1 MCIIICFQDIV
12 RLLKHMEESAG
23 LLMDKGRVDVCKVF
37 NQDIIHGCNV
47 AKKLTIENIDI
58 QEIRKSALISLTRC
72 LLSMVS
78 IHDKYLDP
86 FI

>member
-1 MCIIICFQDIV
+1 
-12 RLLKHMEESAG
+12 MEESAG

-37 NQDIIHGCNV
+37 NQDIIRGCNV

-78 IHDKYLDP
+78 IH
-86 FI
+86 